1 MLVGTGETPSILRF
15 YKNCGFEYSH
25 RVKDFFTDNYDHSII
40 EEGVRLT
47 DMVYFSKKY
56 NSFLQK

>member
-25 RVKDFFTDNYDHSII
+25 RVKDFFTDNYDHPII
-40 EEGVRLT
+40 EEGVRLA